1 MTSDIV
7 RREFDTRLELVTK
20 PVPADAYRHVPQGAY
35 AQVDGIEYRYDAYL
49 PANPDRPPPVVVFVH
64 GDGPPDFL
72 REPRLWGQYRSWAAL
87 AAANGM
93 AAITFDH
100 ASSEGRSRMPAV
112 VDQIRQLLDLVDQ
125 ESGSI
130 GVDPGRVAIWSGS
143 AGVPFGFVAALDRP
157 TVSCQVSFYGPMDLR
172 TDASPT
178 APDIATELLA
188 DHSPIT
194 HLERRGAAMTPLLIA
209 KAALDRP
216 GINDSIDA
224 FVERAT
230 AAGAPVELE
239 VHEQGRHAFDVIDDG
254 ERSRQII
261 HRAIDYMRAHL
272 SGARIG

>member
-20 PVPADAYRHVPQGAY
+20 PVAADAYRYVPQGTY
-35 AQVDGIEYRYDAYL
+35 ARVDGVEYRYDACL

-87 AAANGM
+87 AAANGL

-112 VDQIRQLLDLVDQ
+112 VDQIRQLLDLVDH
-125 ESGSI
+125 EYGSI
-130 GVDPGRVAIWSGS
+130 GIDAGRVAIWSAS

-157 TVSCQVSFYGPMDLR
+157 TVLCQVSFYGPMDLR
-172 TDASPT
+172 TDASR
-178 APDIATELLA
+178 AGPDIANELLA
-188 DHSPIT
+188 EYSPVT
-194 HLERRGAAMTPLLIA
+194 HLERRGAGMPPLLIV

-216 GINDSIDA
+216 AINDSIDA

-230 AAGAPVELE
+230 AIGAPVELE
-239 VHEQGRHAFDVIDDG
+239 VHEQGRHAFDVIDEG
-254 ERSRQII
+254 ERSEQII
-261 HRAIDYMRAHL
+261 HRTIDSMRAHL
-272 SGARIG
+272 GR